1 MLRWMHIFVDIW
13 SHDSKLN
20 WPIRFKLCMWWH
32 DLQPIIFQCSTS
44 SHDSF
49 SLSTSNY
56 RALASHIHHITPSDA
71 HRLLQ
76 VASHSGHAP
85 SVGGAF
91 SGHTSSVGGARRR
104 PLQLRS
110 SPTII
115 FNAIM
120 GSHTSYEVMLNRKV
134 HLLWGNDNFSNLS
147 MPIYIHTCFFVYYFS
162 NLKNI

>member
-1 MLRWMHIFVDIW
+1 MTPNSTDQ
-13 SHDSKLN
+13 SDSSYV
-20 WPIRFKLCMWWH
+20 CMWSH

-56 RALASHIHHITPSDA
+56 RALASHIHHITPSHA

-110 SPTII
+110 SPTVI

-120 GSHTSYEVMLNRKV
+120 GSHTSYEVILKGLPR
-134 HLLWGNDNFSNLS
+134 LLWGNENFSNLS
-147 MPIYIHTCFFVYYFS
+147 MPAKLLSAICNPKHWLPGLRWIENSLVA
-162 NLKNI
+162 